1 MNKILIDTQILL
13 FCLSEP
19 KKLSDKQTKYLKSG
33 DYAFFIHPVSFWEIQ
48 IKYDLG
54 KLSLPDTPEFFLPP
68 LVEKSGFQ
76 IDEFRVSS
84 VYYLNKLP
92 SHHKDPFDRLI
103 IAHCLETNT
112 DLMSSDEIFRKYPV
126 RLID

>member
-1 MNKILIDTQILL
+1 MTKILIDTQILL

-19 KKLSDKQTKYLKSG
+19 NRLSLNQQQYFKSN
-33 DYAFFIHPVSFWEIQ
+33 DCIFLIHPVSFWEIQ

-54 KLSLPDTPEFFLPP
+54 TLLLPKDPELFLPP

-84 VYYLNKLP
+84 VFYLNKLP
-92 SHHKDPFDRLI
+92 NHHKDPFDRLL
-103 IAHCLETNT
+103 IAHCIEANMN
-112 DLMSSDEIFRKYPV
+112 LMSSDGIFRKYPV
-126 RLID
+126 KLIR